1 MRATKPSAGLT
12 LTLVLLTASAFAA
25 DAPSAAPLAPVKI
38 LDFYDNESLPPGPR
52 PDGAIYTFMDSTAT
66 NVVGLA
72 NYGSRVIE
80 NVGKQ
85 LVDETTRELATKE
98 TRQAVSVLHLKGLE
112 LPKDVPGR
120 PKVTAI
126 KRTSLML
133 RDPRNAPDGAD
144 AAALKRIR
152 DQLLAGD
159 APDKVIV
166 QKIEMPGKPL
176 EWRVYRPIAASKS
189 CLACHGDPSKFSP
202 GVKEALDSLFPDD
215 KAVDY
220 AAQEWRGVLRV
231 TLVPP
236 PAAK

>member
-1 MRATKPSAGLT
+1 MSATKQSAGLT

-25 DAPSAAPLAPVKI
+25 ADPSAPLAPVKI
-38 LDFYDNESLPPGPR
+38 LDFYDNESLPAGPR
-52 PDGAIYTFMDSTAT
+52 PDGAIYTFMDAAAAD
-66 NVVGLA
+66 VVGLA
-72 NYGSRVIE
+72 NYGSRIIE
-80 NVGKQ
+80 GVGKQ

-98 TRQAVSVLHLKGLE
+98 TRQAVSTLHLKGME

-120 PKVTAI
+120 PKVTAV

-202 GVKEALDSLFPDD
+202 GVKEALDSLFPED
-215 KAVDY
+215 KALDY

>member
-1 MRATKPSAGLT
+1 MNATKQFVGLT
-12 LTLVLLTASAFAA
+12 LTLVLLSATAFAA
-25 DAPSAAPLAPVKI
+25 DTAPAAPLAPVKI
-38 LDFYDNESLPPGPR
+38 LDFYDSQALPAGPR
-52 PDGAIYTFMDSTAT
+52 PDGAIYTFVDRTDPS
-66 NVVGLA
+66 VVGLA
-72 NYGSRVIE
+72 NYGASVIE
-80 NVGKQ
+80 GIGAQ
-85 LVDETTRELATKE
+85 LINETTRELATKE
-98 TRQAVSVLHLKGLE
+98 TRQVVSLLHLKGME
-112 LPKDVPGR
+112 LPKDVPNR
-120 PKVTAI
+120 PKVTAV

-189 CLACHGDPSKFSP
+189 CLACHGDPAKFSP
-202 GVKEALDSLFPDD
+202 GVKEALDALYPQD

-220 AAQEWRGVLRV
+220 AAQEWRGVIRV
-231 TLVPP
+231 TLVPVD
-236 PAAK
+236 KK